1 MIYDVQR
8 ASMWKRL
15 SALLF
20 DVIMLSIIAVGVA
33 FLLSVVLNYDDH
45 TNERMQL
52 RADYEARYGVSF
64 DISQDEYN
72 AMDEVARQNFDEAY
86 NAFATDPAVNRKD
99 ILLVNLSLIIVAFGL
114 LAAYLVME
122 LLIPLKLGNGQTL
135 GKKIFGIG
143 VMRVDGVRISGLQL
157 FVRSILGKYTVETM
171 IPVLLILI
179 FIFNIMPLVGLVGL
193 ALLAITQIVM
203 LAVNRFRTPIHDM
216 IAATV
221 TVDIASQLIFDTPE
235 ELMEYKKKLHA
246 EAAEKAEYR

>member
-1 MIYDVQR
+1 
-8 ASMWKRL
+8 MWKRL

-52 RADYEARYGVSF
+52 RADYETRYGVSF

-72 AMDEVARQNFDEAY
+72 AMEEAERKNFDEAY

-157 FVRSILGKYTVETM
+157 FIRSILGKYTVETM

-179 FIFNIMPLVGLVGL
+179 FIFNIMPLVSLVGL